1 MTTLPYSRYSTLPN
15 LRKITAHEVFSRD
28 THDVSR
34 LQAEKQEALRVQTVF
49 CEHDND
55 PLFYDVCAAWI
66 REHYPR
72 PLAATDYL
80 GIAREVEE
88 DFLIHRIVGDRDWV
102 SSAHVCFPS
111 HWLPEEKVGK
121 SFEEV
126 HRPVPMN
133 LANSRKLA
141 ETAARSGFFERFVWS
156 VVHDDRHNFHPQLPA
171 SEFDPND
178 PRVLV
183 KVERQVTVAFPAH
196 DFCLFIL
203 RQSLIPEHELDKLT
217 LARAIEAMKPEE
229 KAYKGLVDCDDLLA
243 YLRAPASRQTP

>member
-1 MTTLPYSRYSTLPN
+1 VTALPYSRYSTLPN
-15 LRKITAHEVFSRD
+15 LRRITTHEVFARD
-28 THDVSR
+28 THDAAR
-34 LQAEKQEALRVQTVF
+34 LLAEKQEALRTQTVF

-72 PLAATDYL
+72 ALAATDFL

-88 DFLIHRIVGDRDWV
+88 DLLIHRIVGDRDWV

-111 HWLPEEKVGK
+111 HWLPEEKIGK

-133 LANSRKLA
+133 LATSRKLA
-141 ETAARSGFFERFVWS
+141 QAAARSGIFERFVWS
-156 VVHDDRHNFHPQLPA
+156 VVHDDRHNFHPRLPA
-171 SEFDPND
+171 SVFDRKE

-203 RQSLIPEHELDKLT
+203 RQSLIPEDKLDKPV
-217 LARAIEAMKPEE
+217 LAGAIEAMTAEE
-229 KAYKGLVDCDDLLA
+229 KAYKGLDDCDDLVA
-243 YLRAPASRQTP
+243 YLRGTA